1 MKNRLQTT
9 RPLAIFVS
17 EDWRSQYLPSN
28 TTAAEEMED
37 FPTSNTPVVE
47 KEIFESV
54 EEPLDE
60 KTVVNLLE
68 EGPESQLSVVLDNQQ
83 RLMMAIDQMASGFSS
98 QLQILARRIDN
109 FERVLEQSQG
119 QPTMTNLLFDAPE
132 VFEKVVTRED
142 DSSELMR
149 ADVMGNHVPAIQPKT
164 PDLQFEIPDEVESLI
179 DFDPHFPV
187 SIETQV
193 AFHMWKIKK
202 STWNEF
208 VKVAGGPK
216 KAKTARELIE

>member
-60 KTVVNLLE
+60 KTVANLLE

-83 RLMMAIDQMASGFSS
+83 RLMMAIDQMNLVSMRKNTLKNLKIAFYVR
-98 QLQILARRIDN
+98 LIL
-109 FERVLEQSQG
+109 L
-119 QPTMTNLLFDAPE
+119 
-132 VFEKVVTRED
+132 
-142 DSSELMR
+142 
-149 ADVMGNHVPAIQPKT
+149 
-164 PDLQFEIPDEVESLI
+164 
-179 DFDPHFPV
+179 
-187 SIETQV
+187 
-193 AFHMWKIKK
+193 
-202 STWNEF
+202 
-208 VKVAGGPK
+208 
-216 KAKTARELIE
+216 